1 MPKIVHP
8 IAGAIALLT
17 TLTFC
22 LSTFLSELSGDL
34 DLIVRVK
41 TMIPWGLLILIPA
54 MAAVGASG
62 FRIGLKRHGPVIEAK
77 RKRMPIIAANGILIL
92 IPSAL
97 YLSAKAQAGQFD
109 ATFVTVQAI
118 ELMAGAI
125 NITLLGLSMRDG
137 LRLTGKLRRK
147 LASSH
152 G

>member
-1 MPKIVHP
+1 MTKIIHP
-8 IAGAIALLT
+8 IAAAVALLT
-17 TLTFC
+17 TLTFW

-34 DLIVRVK
+34 DLITGVK
-41 TMIPWGLLILIPA
+41 TLIPWGLLILLPA

-62 FRIGLKRHGPVIEAK
+62 FRMGQKRRGPVVEAK

-97 YLSAKAQAGQFD
+97 YLSAKAQAAQFD
-109 ATFVTVQAI
+109 AAFVAVQTI
-118 ELMAGAI
+118 ELIAGAI
-125 NITLLGLSMRDG
+125 NITLLSLSMRDG

-152 G
+152 